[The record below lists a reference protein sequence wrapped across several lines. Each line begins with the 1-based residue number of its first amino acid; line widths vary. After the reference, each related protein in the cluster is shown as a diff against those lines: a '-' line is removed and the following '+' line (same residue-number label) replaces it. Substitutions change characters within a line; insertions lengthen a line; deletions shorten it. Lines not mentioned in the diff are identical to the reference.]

1 VSDEAFD
8 RGEEFEKEVRIAYE
22 EFRDQLP
29 VGREIRRALD
39 AAFEFGRLSILKHEL
54 GKLDYIRVAQRRQWR
69 RTSRLTDSERDP
81 YHKEEES

>member
-1 VSDEAFD
+1 MSDEAFD
-8 RGEEFEKEVRIAYE
+8 RGDEFEKEVREAYE

-29 VGREIRRALD
+29 VGIGVRRALD
-39 AAFEFGRLSILKHEL
+39 MAYEFGRTSILKHEL